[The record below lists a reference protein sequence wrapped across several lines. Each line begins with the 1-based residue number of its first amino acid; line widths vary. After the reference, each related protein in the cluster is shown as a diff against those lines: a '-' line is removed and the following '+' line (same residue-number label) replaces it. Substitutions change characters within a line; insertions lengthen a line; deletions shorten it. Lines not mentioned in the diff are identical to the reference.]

1 MTMLATAPVSGGTAW
16 MADAVC
22 YGHTS
27 VFFAPP
33 ASARQVVAGI
43 NAHLMWSGVSGA
55 EQDRQ
60 LGLLADAGAGIVRV
74 DGFELANG
82 DGHPTIKIRLRY
94 TEERERVISGI
105 RRISK
110 PGRRVY
116 RGASDLPRVLGGL
129 GVAIIST
136 SQGVMTD
143 KQARQARVG
152 GEILAYVW

>member
-1 MTMLATAPVSGGTAW
+1 MSMTDPIADMLARIRNASTAFHDEVEI
-16 MADAVC
+16 
-22 YGHTS
+22 
-27 VFFAPP
+27 P
-33 ASARQVVAGI
+33 ASKIKENIARI
-43 NAHLMWSGVSGA
+43 
-55 EQDRQ
+55 
-60 LGLLADAGAGIVRV
+60 LADEGFV

-82 DGHPTIKIRLRY
+82 EGHPTIMIKLRY

-116 RGASDLPRVLGGL
+116 RGASELPRVLGGL

-143 KQARQARVG
+143 KQARKARVG
-152 GEILAYVW
+152 GEVLAYVW

>member
-1 MTMLATAPVSGGTAW
+1 MSMTDPIADMLARIRNASTAFHDEVEL
-16 MADAVC
+16 
-22 YGHTS
+22 
-27 VFFAPP
+27 P
-33 ASARQVVAGI
+33 ASKIKENIARI
-43 NAHLMWSGVSGA
+43 
-55 EQDRQ
+55 
-60 LGLLADAGAGIVRV
+60 LADEGFV
-74 DGFELANG
+74 DGFEVANG
-82 DGHPTIKIRLRY
+82 QGHPTIKIKLRY

-129 GVAIIST
+129 GVAIVST

>member
-1 MTMLATAPVSGGTAW
+1 MTDPIADMLARIRNASTAFHDEV
-16 MADAVC
+16 DI
-22 YGHTS
+22 
-27 VFFAPP
+27 P
-33 ASARQVVAGI
+33 ASKIKENIARI
-43 NAHLMWSGVSGA
+43 
-55 EQDRQ
+55 
-60 LGLLADAGAGIVRV
+60 LADEGFV
-74 DGFELANG
+74 DGFEVANG

-94 TEERERVISGI
+94 TDERERVISGI

-116 RGASDLPRVLGGL
+116 RGATDLPRVLGGL